1 MQTTDEVVDMKVT
14 ATRFIDLFDR
24 QKAYF
29 NTNITKS
36 YEWRIDQ
43 LDRLSRMLSEN
54 MSACGPQKCDAAVKS
69 VRYL

>member
-1 MQTTDEVVDMKVT
+1 MQTTRDVIDVKAT
-14 ATRFIDLFDR
+14 ASRFSNLFDR

-54 MSACGPQKCDAAVKS
+54 MDALSEAIGS
-69 VRYL
+69 DF